1 MLENLHLV
9 ALLKERNQLTL
20 RRIPLVG
27 ELQATLT
34 EQWQDQLDEFLREAE
49 EVHFDPGYTPE
60 AHERFSLQA
69 FVLPE
74 VVAAESS
81 GSVRLLDPINMQGA
95 EPFLIRAILG
105 FARQGDGS
113 EIVLAQS
120 FSKSHIIRPG
130 QFLFLTR
137 DTFETSNAPALS
149 LRDHLTAVY
158 YPAEQK
164 LLFKNYR
171 ATNAIFSLVDFY
183 KEATE
188 EDIKAILSHDKLA
201 PVDADAL
208 AKGASQWFCKRF
220 ALLKDSEVLEQ
231 YAVAQIVQHSN
242 GYDLD
247 IQIDNATGQD
257 RIVFPAEKAPA
268 KKLLQFLNEELFR
281 GSITERLFETNSKRI
296 AD

>member
-1 MLENLHLV
+1 MLEELHLV

-27 ELQATLT
+27 ELQATLI
-34 EQWQDQLDEFLREAE
+34 EQWQDQLDDFLLEAAE
-49 EVHFDPGYTPE
+49 IDFDPGYTPE
-60 AHERFSLQA
+60 AHERFSLQD
-69 FVLPE
+69 FELPD

-81 GSVRLLDPINMQGA
+81 GTVRLLDPINMQAA
-95 EPFLIRAILG
+95 EPFLIKAILG
-105 FARQGDGS
+105 FARQVDGS
-113 EIVLAQS
+113 EIVLTQS
-120 FSKSHIIRPG
+120 FSKSHIISPG
-130 QFLFLTR
+130 KFLFLAR
-137 DTFETSNAPALS
+137 DHFETSAAPALS
-149 LRDHLTAVY
+149 LGDQLTAVY
-158 YPAEQK
+158 YPAQQK

-171 ATNAIFSLVDFY
+171 ATNAIFSLMDFY

-188 EDIKAILSHDKLA
+188 EDIKAILAHDKLA

-220 ALLKDSEVLEQ
+220 ALLKDSEILDQ
-231 YAVAQIVQHSN
+231 YTVPQIVQNSI

-247 IQIDNATGQD
+247 IQIDNSTGQD

-281 GSITERLFETNSKRI
+281 GAITERLFETNSKRI

>member
-1 MLENLHLV
+1 MLEELHLV

-34 EQWQDQLDEFLREAE
+34 EQWQDQLDDFLLEAE
-49 EVHFDPGYTPE
+49 EIDFDPGYTPE
-60 AHERFSLQA
+60 AHERFSLQD
-69 FVLPE
+69 FELPD
-74 VVAAESS
+74 VVSAESS
-81 GSVRLLDPINMQGA
+81 GTVRLLDPINMQGA
-95 EPFLIRAILG
+95 EPFLIKAMLG
-105 FARQGDGS
+105 FARQDDGS
-113 EIVLAQS
+113 EVVLTQS
-120 FSKSHIIRPG
+120 FSKSHIISPG
-130 QFLFLTR
+130 KFLFLAR
-137 DTFETSNAPALS
+137 DRFETSAAPALS
-149 LRDHLTAVY
+149 LADQLTAVY
-158 YPAEQK
+158 YPAQQK

-171 ATNAIFSLVDFY
+171 ATNAIFSLMDFY

-188 EDIKAILSHDKLA
+188 EEIKAILAHEKLA

-220 ALLKDSEVLEQ
+220 ALLNDSEILDQ
-231 YAVAQIVQHSN
+231 YTVPQIVQNSM

-247 IQIDNATGQD
+247 IQIDNSTGQD

-281 GSITERLFETNSKRI
+281 GAITERLFETNSKRI

>member
-1 MLENLHLV
+1 MLEELHLV
-9 ALLKERNQLTL
+9 ALLKERKQLAL

-27 ELQATLT
+27 ELQAALT
-34 EQWQDQLDEFLREAE
+34 EQWQDQLDDFLLEAKE
-49 EVHFDPGYTPE
+49 IDFDPGYTPE
-60 AHERFSLQA
+60 AHERFSLQD
-69 FVLPE
+69 FKLPD

-81 GSVRLLDPINMQGA
+81 GTVHLLDSINMQGA
-95 EPFLIRAILG
+95 EPFLIKAILG
-105 FARQGDGS
+105 FARQDDGS
-113 EIVLAQS
+113 EIVLTQS
-120 FSKSHIIRPG
+120 FSKSHIISPG
-130 QFLFLTR
+130 KFLFLSR
-137 DTFETSNAPALS
+137 DRFETSAAPALS
-149 LRDHLTAVY
+149 LGDQLIAVY
-158 YPAEQK
+158 YPAQQK

-171 ATNAIFSLVDFY
+171 ATNAIFSLMDFY

-188 EDIKAILSHDKLA
+188 EDIKAILAHDKLA

-220 ALLKDSEVLEQ
+220 ALLKDSEILDQ
-231 YAVAQIVQHSN
+231 YTVPQIVQHSI

-247 IQIDNATGQD
+247 IQIDKSTGQD

-281 GSITERLFETNSKRI
+281 GAITERLFETNSKRI

>member
-1 MLENLHLV
+1 MLEQLHLV
-9 ALLKERNQLTL
+9 ALLKERNQPTL

-34 EQWQDQLDEFLREAE
+34 EQWQDQLDDFLRQAE
-49 EVHFDPGYTPE
+49 EIDFEPGYTPE
-60 AHERFSLQA
+60 AHERFSLEA
-69 FVLPE
+69 FALPE
-74 VVAAESS
+74 VVAAENS
-81 GSVRLLDPINMQGA
+81 GTVRLLEPINMQGA
-95 EPFLIRAILG
+95 EPFLIKAILG
-105 FARQGDGS
+105 FARKDDGS
-113 EIVLAQS
+113 EIVLTQS
-120 FSKSHIIRPG
+120 FSKSHIISPG
-130 QFLFLTR
+130 RFLFLTR
-137 DTFETSNAPALS
+137 DSFETSAVPALS
-149 LRDHLTAVY
+149 LGDQLTAVY
-158 YPAEQK
+158 YPAQQK

-188 EDIKAILSHDKLA
+188 EDIKAILAHEKLA
-201 PVDADAL
+201 PADVDAL
-208 AKGASQWFCKRF
+208 AKGANQWFCKRF
-220 ALLKDSEVLEQ
+220 ALLKDSEILDQ
-231 YAVAQIVQHSN
+231 YTVAEIVQHAN

-247 IQIDNATGQD
+247 IQIDLTTGQD

>member
-1 MLENLHLV
+1 MLEELHLV
-9 ALLKERNQLTL
+9 ALLKECNQLAL

-27 ELQATLT
+27 ELQAALT
-34 EQWQDQLDEFLREAE
+34 EQWQDQLDDFLLEAE
-49 EVHFDPGYTPE
+49 EIDFDPGYTPE
-60 AHERFSLQA
+60 ANERFSLQD
-69 FVLPE
+69 FELPD

-81 GSVRLLDPINMQGA
+81 GTVHLLDPINMQGA
-95 EPFLIRAILG
+95 EPFLIKAILG
-105 FARQGDGS
+105 FARQDDGS
-113 EIVLAQS
+113 EILLTQS
-120 FSKSHIIRPG
+120 FSKSHIISPG
-130 QFLFLTR
+130 KFLFLTR
-137 DTFETSNAPALS
+137 DRFETSGAPALS
-149 LRDHLTAVY
+149 LGDQLTAVY
-158 YPAEQK
+158 CPAQQK

-171 ATNAIFSLVDFY
+171 ATNAIFSLMDFY

-188 EDIKAILSHDKLA
+188 EDIKAILAHDKLA

-220 ALLKDSEVLEQ
+220 ALLKDSEILDQ
-231 YAVAQIVQHSN
+231 YTVPQIVQNSM

-247 IQIDNATGQD
+247 IQIDNSTGQD

-281 GSITERLFETNSKRI
+281 GAITERLFGTNSKRI